1 MVGLRLV
8 RLIERHSERLSR
20 ALAEQIRKSERTSD
34 FRKIQA
40 KDLQLAAAEVYRNL
54 GEWLLQKT
62 EKDIED
68 RFRTIGSRRAADGV
82 GLHQFVWAL
91 MLTRDHLWHFL
102 DQEGFADNIVKLH
115 GEQELRQMLNQFF
128 DRAIYYG
135 ILGYG
140 ETGQLDKAKCDLAR
154 VEGLAIS
161 IGLMSERRTSPNQ
174 YVVGPP
180 QDPLFLSNNR
190 QEDDTNFDFD
200 RPNP

>member
-68 RFRTIGSRRAADGV
+68 RFRTIGSRRAADGI

-140 ETGQLDKAKCDLAR
+140 ETEQLDKAKCDCAT
-154 VEGLAIS
+154 VEGLAVS
-161 IGLMSERRTSPNQ
+161 IGLVSERRTTPNNT
-174 YVVGPP
+174 
-180 QDPLFLSNNR
+180 L
-190 QEDDTNFDFD
+190 
-200 RPNP
+200 

>member
-20 ALAEQIRKSERTSD
+20 ALTEQIRKSERTSD
-34 FRKIQA
+34 FRKIQE

-62 EKDIED
+62 ERDIED

-128 DRAIYYG
+128 DRAIYHA
-135 ILGYG
+135 ILGYT
-140 ETGQLDKAKCDLAR
+140 EAAESSVKSELQKARD
-154 VEGLAIS
+154 LAIS
-161 IGLMSERRTSPNQ
+161 IGLMSTKGDDR
-174 YVVGPP
+174 
-180 QDPLFLSNNR
+180 FLESGVK
-190 QEDDTNFDFD
+190 
-200 RPNP
+200 